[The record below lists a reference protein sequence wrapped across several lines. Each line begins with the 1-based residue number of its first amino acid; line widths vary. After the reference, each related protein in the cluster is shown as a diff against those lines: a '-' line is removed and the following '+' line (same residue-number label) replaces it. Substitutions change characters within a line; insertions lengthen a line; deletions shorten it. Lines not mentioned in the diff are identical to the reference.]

1 MLAQMVDSPG
11 VRKVLEKTWGEIGE
25 KVLSV
30 IEAVDAADMLRNQ
43 DLKSHKEITNQT
55 YKVLQLK
62 EACCSEVYTHMGS
75 LMSGGVSH
83 M

>member
-1 MLAQMVDSPG
+1 MLEQMLNSPG
-11 VRKVLEKTWGEIGE
+11 ERKVIDTTIAETGRRILSILE
-25 KVLSV
+25 S
-30 IEAVDAADMLRNQ
+30 VDAADMLRNQ

-62 EACCSEVYTHMGS
+62 EACCSEVYTQMGS